1 MAGGELRRSYTQMD
15 FSLNR
20 VNIRPQLPHLFHQQ
34 PPLQMRLNELER
46 LVSLEISSSSSVGWD
61 YTRHSSVRFERKLGE
76 RLSCEHLSYGNSQG
90 IGTRTSLC
98 HANVAL
104 GSHKK

>member
-34 PPLQMRLNELER
+34 PPLQMQAY
-46 LVSLEISSSSSVGWD
+46 SS
-61 YTRHSSVRFERKLGE
+61 RKL
-76 RLSCEHLSYGNSQG
+76 LSTAYFLLVCAIK
-90 IGTRTSLC
+90 IG
-98 HANVAL
+98 
-104 GSHKK
+104 

>member
-34 PPLQMRLNELER
+34 PPLQVNIEAILD
-46 LVSLEISSSSSVGWD
+46 SVADNTAVILRIEMKKIFGD
-61 YTRHSSVRFERKLGE
+61 IFSF
-76 RLSCEHLSYGNSQG
+76 LSYFVG
-90 IGTRTSLC
+90 
-98 HANVAL
+98 
-104 GSHKK
+104 